1 MAWVFTINYI
11 SNDNKNSMS
20 KNSNSG
26 RCSANDST
34 PLALNK
40 LAFIFGIIATLLLF
54 IVASVGLTQIQ
65 FNSHYSAY
73 FSPEDDNIKQANY
86 FAKQYGNS
94 DSLIIAI
101 NDEATQ
107 VLSAQRIIDY
117 SQLQLAL
124 EELPYVVEINSF
136 YQNFLLEP
144 WLEQQEALSYILDNT
159 PQQADL
165 ILAVMQ
171 NPKTKRLISV
181 NEAKPTASDTGT
193 MQLALIEI
201 TTNVPKA
208 DSQAMLEFSQ
218 TLDEKITPLIN
229 SWQHAPKVYYS
240 GTMALNKTY
249 FSVVRHDIKIFIPS
263 LLIVFSVGLWLL
275 FRSKTIATLLMANGF
290 ICVYLSLGILCLFGI
305 ELTAINVFAPV
316 IIITLSIATNA
327 HLVMSFLRAL
337 TDGLDPAQAI
347 TSTISTNQKPYSLSL
362 VTTAL
367 GFLLLATSPSPPIQA
382 VGFSVA
388 LAMAFNL
395 FLGLVLL
402 PKLLVSYAV
411 KKQQSQH
418 KCFTPNALYGKQ
430 FGHVVSKKLNQTTQN
445 HLKKI
450 TFLSVFLMIVAMVGF
465 SKFKINDDVYQY
477 FPPSDN
483 FTQGIGVIEES
494 FGGIS
499 PISYELSVVH
509 PSIKLSIQSSSRQ
522 DTHERDQ
529 EPLENVSHNAAS
541 TVFNTEY
548 VELMLRFK
556 TWADEQAAISEVI
569 SPLFDLIASEAE
581 NQIGNPKALSESAL
595 SEKTLASFEQKIKSS
610 ALPKSEINKWLKQ
623 DLTAAKFIVRFN
635 KQDAASIIKLNQQV
649 QQWFAQNSIN
659 TELIGGSGP
668 DLIFAKLGQRNASS
682 MLYSLAAA
690 LIAISLLIGCIEK
703 SIKIAFISVVCNL
716 FPVVVVYGIWS
727 LFGGYISLGV
737 ALVMGMVMGIIV
749 DDTLHVMLK
758 RHVYQTTAA
767 LLDKVAPTI
776 IMTSI
781 IIIIGLAIGLTSS
794 FTPIRELSLLTMCC
808 IAFALFADLFLLP
821 RWLKMN
827 RADKSGAIKDSSVEH
842 SSVKHSANKEF

>member
-1 MAWVFTINYI
+1 MAWVFTFNYS
-11 SNDNKNSMS
+11 SNDNKNSMR

-101 NDEATQ
+101 NDDATQ

-159 PQQADL
+159 PQQADR

-193 MQLALIEI
+193 KQLALIEI

-218 TLDEKITPLIN
+218 TLDDKITPLIN

-263 LLIVFSVGLWLL
+263 LLIVFSIGLWLL

-337 TDGLDPAQAI
+337 TDGLDPEQAI
-347 TSTISTNQKPYSLSL
+347 ATTISTNKKPYSLSL

-388 LAMAFNL
+388 LAMALNL

-430 FGHVVSKKLNQTTQN
+430 FSHVVSKKLNQTTQN

-450 TFLSVFLMIVAMVGF
+450 TFLSVFLVIVAMVGF

-499 PISYELSVVH
+499 PISYELSVVQ
-509 PSIKLSIQSSSRQ
+509 PSIKLSIQSSFPPTIRQ
-522 DTHERDQ
+522 DTHEHVQ

-569 SPLFDLIASEAE
+569 SPLFDLIASEDE
-581 NQIGNPKALSESAL
+581 YQIGNPKAF
-595 SEKTLASFEQKIKSS
+595 SEKALASFEQKIKSS

-623 DLTAAKFIVRFN
+623 DLTAAKFIVRFK

-659 TELIGGSGP
+659 TKLIGGSGP

-821 RWLKMN
+821 RWLKMSS
-827 RADKSGAIKDSSVEH
+827 ADKSNAIKDSSVEH
-842 SSVKHSANKEF
+842 SANKEF